1 MKKKS
6 EIVYSQNKNRFSPA
20 VKSPAAR
27 DNTVVN
33 RRIWVVDEIH
43 STSEILKNRITKEME
58 LHEFVEECGPDE
70 DESVEIVTNWDE
82 PESFKEKSVWR
93 RHRIVR

>member
-1 MKKKS
+1 M
-6 EIVYSQNKNRFSPA
+6 
-20 VKSPAAR
+20 KSPAAR

-58 LHEFVEECGPDE
+58 LHEIVEEYGPDE
-70 DESVEIVTNWDE
+70 DEGVEIVTNWDE
-82 PESFKEKSVWR
+82 PESF
-93 RHRIVR
+93 

>member
-1 MKKKS
+1 MY
-6 EIVYSQNKNRFSPA
+6 IQNKNRFSPA

-43 STSEILKNRITKEME
+43 STSEILTKEME

-93 RHRIVR
+93 RHRIVH